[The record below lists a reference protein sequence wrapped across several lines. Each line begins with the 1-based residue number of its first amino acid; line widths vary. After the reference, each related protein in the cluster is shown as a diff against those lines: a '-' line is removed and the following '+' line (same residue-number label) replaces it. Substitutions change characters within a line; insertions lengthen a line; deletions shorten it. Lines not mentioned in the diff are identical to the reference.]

1 MISSPSFA
9 AGLIRRAGVLLLVGL
24 VLLAG
29 SCANMSKPK
38 LGITGS
44 HADPRHPGDWP
55 ESRP

>member
-1 MISSPSFA
+1 MISSHSIA

-24 VLLAG
+24 VLHTG
-29 SCANMSKPK
+29 GCANMSKPK